1 MFISFLFSEKYVY
14 ISKTILINLFAK
26 KVLLIFLTTLNLYA
40 KIIYRTYVLYD
51 RSKILII
58 YIRRKKLL
66 SKQAISLSYLYGGKW
81 IGFSD
86 QTKSTMDC
94 LKIKTSSNE
103 SFYLQYRTWNK
114 GMNGYYPYV
123 KSTENDYAGS
133 SGKPIQQ
140 LQIQAYRNDG
150 TKLVSGVVVMYRAF
164 VENKWLPWVSN
175 ADPEWMDSVRSKYNL
190 GGTLDTSSSYA
201 GISGKNISGMEI
213 RVYKESSLGNYSG
226 GESNPSL
233 SYMVGNESN
242 WKSFSK
248 STLSSKIDGIKI
260 QTGSNKDYYLTY
272 RTWNEGQSSYYPA
285 VNSTEN
291 DYAGSPGKAIQRL
304 SINVYRNNGTK
315 LTSGIIVMYRVYTDS
330 RWLPWVS
337 NADPEWMRNV
347 KTKYSLNGTLDTGSS
362 YAGIDGKNIGGV
374 EIRIFE
380 EDSLN
385 AGSGSFVGS
394 EELITTQYMA
404 NSTSNWK
411 SFNHKVMASPIDGIK
426 IQTNSNSDFYLRYK
440 TWNEGQSYY
449 YPEVTSLENDYAGY
463 PNKPIQGLSISA
475 YSKDGTKLT
484 AGVVVMYRA
493 YVDGRWLPWVS
504 NADPEWMQDV
514 QENYN
519 LGGTLDVSSSYAGII
534 GKNISGVEIYVFN
547 GKSISSSIGNLSG
560 GKVASTLSYIDE
572 DSNWHSFTSMA
583 SSVHINGIKIKTDK
597 SKPYYLLYRTW
608 NEGKSYYYPF
618 VKSNENDYAGYPGGT
633 VQLLNIQVYSK
644 EDVKLTSGVV
654 VMYRVHVEG
663 NWLPWVSNAD
673 PKWMRSV
680 QSKYNLDGTLDTG
693 SSYAGIDGKNINGVE
708 IHIYEENEIYTKPQ
722 TPIGNS
728 KIIQAPFISQLG
740 KYPTGCESVT
750 TVMALNHIGIDVS
763 VDKFIDSYLT
773 KTGVPF
779 DPSISFG
786 GNPRST
792 SGYGCYAPVIKKA
805 LDKALSG
812 KNYEAKVLNNVSLK
826 TLCSQYIDKG
836 IPVILWAT
844 MYMNTPYI
852 SSTWTYNG
860 KTINWIAPEHC
871 LLLVGYDSS
880 HYIFNDPLTSHPQ
893 TYYSKSS
900 VEAAYKGL
908 NYQAIVL
915 EKKDTSTPAP
925 TPAPVYKY
933 GAVKN
938 PENGIIYP
946 IEYLENGKQY
956 IDVPYKLEKTT
967 KLTKNSFNAAKFISG
982 LAFDDSLVDKMDKAP
997 LIGSIY
1003 GIVVGGITSFAESWE
1018 SLYIDVEYWQDKSSG
1033 KRRAFVKCGESNY
1046 CNFFNNLISLKN
1058 LSMKDI
1064 HGYWSGANIYSAVVW
1079 ETTVNDFAKGEY
1091 GKYKG
1096 IVPNDSYNYDIVF
1109 TFDERRRSDKHVSW
1123 IFCGENGKMY
1133 EYATIYDSEKIEIVV
1148 KNFWGTEVDRIN
1160 IMPQINPVS
1169 ELPQDKAALF
1179 EFVKA

>member
-1 MFISFLFSEKYVY
+1 
-14 ISKTILINLFAK
+14 
-26 KVLLIFLTTLNLYA
+26 
-40 KIIYRTYVLYD
+40 
-51 RSKILII
+51 
-58 YIRRKKLL
+58 
-66 SKQAISLSYLYGGKW
+66 
-81 IGFSD
+81 
-86 QTKSTMDC
+86 
-94 LKIKTSSNE
+94 
-103 SFYLQYRTWNK
+103 
-114 GMNGYYPYV
+114 
-123 KSTENDYAGS
+123 
-133 SGKPIQQ
+133 
-140 LQIQAYRNDG
+140 
-150 TKLVSGVVVMYRAF
+150 
-164 VENKWLPWVSN
+164 
-175 ADPEWMDSVRSKYNL
+175 MDSVQSKYNL

-201 GISGKNISGMEI
+201 GISGKNISGIEI

-248 STLSSKIDGIKI
+248 STLSSRIDGIKI

-572 DSNWHSFTSMA
+572 DSNWHSFTSTA

-597 SKPYYLLYRTW
+597 DKPYYLLYRTW

-618 VKSNENDYAGYPGGT
+618 VKSTENDYAGYPGGI

-644 EDVKLTSGVV
+644 DDVKLTSGVV
-654 VMYRVHVEG
+654 VMYRVHVG
-663 NWLPWVSNAD
+663 GSWLPWVSNAD

-680 QSKYNLDGTLDTG
+680 QTKYNLGGTLDTG
-693 SSYAGIDGKNINGVE
+693 ASYAGIDGQNINGVE
-708 IHIYEENEIYTKPQ
+708 IYIYEENEIYTKPQ

-750 TVMALNHIGIDVS
+750 TVMALNHIGIDIS

-779 DPSISFG
+779 DPNISFG
-786 GNPRST
+786 GNPRYT

-812 KNYEAKVLNNVSLK
+812 QKYTAKQLYGVSLK
-826 TLCSQYIDKG
+826 NLCSNYIDKG

-844 MYMNTPYI
+844 MYMNIPYI

-880 HYIFNDPLTSHPQ
+880 HYIFNDPLTYQPQ

-900 VEAAYKGL
+900 VEVAYKGL

-938 PENGIIYP
+938 PINGKIYP
-946 IEYLENGKQY
+946 IEYYENGKSY
-956 IDVPYKLEKTT
+956 YKEEHINEEKTT
-967 KLTKNSFNAAKFISG
+967 RLVKNSFDVAKFISG

-1003 GIVVGGITSFAESWE
+1003 GIVIGGITSFSESWE
-1018 SLYIDVEYWQDKSSG
+1018 SLYIDVKYYKAKSSG
-1033 KRRAFVKCGESNY
+1033 RRWANIECGESKY
-1046 CNFFNNLISLKN
+1046 CNFFNNLLSLKN
-1058 LSMKDI
+1058 QSMRALY
-1064 HGYWSGANIYSAVVW
+1064 GRWSGANMYSAQVW
-1079 ETTVNDFAKGEY
+1079 ESTVNDFAKGQY
-1091 GKYKG
+1091 AKFKG
-1096 IVPNDSYNYDIVF
+1096 IIPNNSYNYDIIF
-1109 TFDERRRSDKHVSW
+1109 TFDERRKEDKYVSQ
-1123 IFCGENGKMY
+1123 IFCGKDGKMY
-1133 EYATIYDSEKIEIVV
+1133 EYAHIYNSEKIEIVV
-1148 KNFWGTEVDRIN
+1148 KDFLGTEIDRIN
-1160 IMPQINPVS
+1160 ILPQMNPLS

-1179 EFVKA
+1179 EFMKA

>member
-1 MFISFLFSEKYVY
+1 
-14 ISKTILINLFAK
+14 
-26 KVLLIFLTTLNLYA
+26 
-40 KIIYRTYVLYD
+40 
-51 RSKILII
+51 
-58 YIRRKKLL
+58 
-66 SKQAISLSYLYGGKW
+66 
-81 IGFSD
+81 
-86 QTKSTMDC
+86 
-94 LKIKTSSNE
+94 
-103 SFYLQYRTWNK
+103 
-114 GMNGYYPYV
+114 
-123 KSTENDYAGS
+123 
-133 SGKPIQQ
+133 
-140 LQIQAYRNDG
+140 
-150 TKLVSGVVVMYRAF
+150 MYRAF

-175 ADPEWMDSVRSKYNL
+175 ADPEWMDSVQSKYNL

-201 GISGKNISGMEI
+201 GISGKNISGIEI

-248 STLSSKIDGIKI
+248 STLSSRIDGIKI

-708 IHIYEENEIYTKPQ
+708 INIYEENEIYTKPQ

-786 GNPRST
+786 GNLRST

-812 KNYEAKVLNNVSLK
+812 QKYTAKQLYGVSLK
-826 TLCSQYIDKG
+826 NLCSNYIDKG

-938 PENGIIYP
+938 PINGKIYP

-1033 KRRAFVKCGESNY
+1033 KRRAFVKCGESKY
-1046 CNFFNNLISLKN
+1046 CNFFNNLLSLKN
-1058 LSMKDI
+1058 QSMRALY
-1064 HGYWSGANIYSAVVW
+1064 GRWSGANIYSAVVW

-1148 KNFWGTEVDRIN
+1148 KNFLGTEIDRIN

>member
-1 MFISFLFSEKYVY
+1 
-14 ISKTILINLFAK
+14 
-26 KVLLIFLTTLNLYA
+26 
-40 KIIYRTYVLYD
+40 
-51 RSKILII
+51 
-58 YIRRKKLL
+58 
-66 SKQAISLSYLYGGKW
+66 
-81 IGFSD
+81 
-86 QTKSTMDC
+86 
-94 LKIKTSSNE
+94 
-103 SFYLQYRTWNK
+103 
-114 GMNGYYPYV
+114 
-123 KSTENDYAGS
+123 
-133 SGKPIQQ
+133 
-140 LQIQAYRNDG
+140 
-150 TKLVSGVVVMYRAF
+150 
-164 VENKWLPWVSN
+164 
-175 ADPEWMDSVRSKYNL
+175 
-190 GGTLDTSSSYA
+190 
-201 GISGKNISGMEI
+201 
-213 RVYKESSLGNYSG
+213 
-226 GESNPSL
+226 
-233 SYMVGNESN
+233 
-242 WKSFSK
+242 
-248 STLSSKIDGIKI
+248 
-260 QTGSNKDYYLTY
+260 
-272 RTWNEGQSSYYPA
+272 
-285 VNSTEN
+285 
-291 DYAGSPGKAIQRL
+291 
-304 SINVYRNNGTK
+304 
-315 LTSGIIVMYRVYTDS
+315 
-330 RWLPWVS
+330 
-337 NADPEWMRNV
+337 
-347 KTKYSLNGTLDTGSS
+347 
-362 YAGIDGKNIGGV
+362 
-374 EIRIFE
+374 
-380 EDSLN
+380 
-385 AGSGSFVGS
+385 
-394 EELITTQYMA
+394 
-404 NSTSNWK
+404 
-411 SFNHKVMASPIDGIK
+411 MASPIDGIK

-572 DSNWHSFTSMA
+572 DSNWHSFTSTA

-597 SKPYYLLYRTW
+597 DKPYYLLYRTW

-618 VKSNENDYAGYPGGT
+618 VKSTENDYAGYPGGI

-644 EDVKLTSGVV
+644 DDVKLTSGVV
-654 VMYRVHVEG
+654 VMYRVHVG
-663 NWLPWVSNAD
+663 GSWLPWVSNAD

-680 QSKYNLDGTLDTG
+680 QTKYNLGGTLDTG
-693 SSYAGIDGKNINGVE
+693 ASYAGIDGQNINGVE
-708 IHIYEENEIYTKPQ
+708 IYIYEENEIYTKPQ

-750 TVMALNHIGIDVS
+750 TVMALNHIGIDIS

-779 DPSISFG
+779 DPNISFG
-786 GNPRST
+786 GNPRYT

-938 PENGIIYP
+938 PINGKIYP
-946 IEYLENGKQY
+946 IEYYENGKSY
-956 IDVPYKLEKTT
+956 YKEEHINEEKTT
-967 KLTKNSFNAAKFISG
+967 RLVKNSFDVAKFISG

-1003 GIVVGGITSFAESWE
+1003 GIVIGGITSFSESWE
-1018 SLYIDVEYWQDKSSG
+1018 SLYIDVKYYKAKSSG
-1033 KRRAFVKCGESNY
+1033 RRWANIECGESKY
-1046 CNFFNNLISLKN
+1046 CNFFNNLLSLKN
-1058 LSMKDI
+1058 QSMRALY
-1064 HGYWSGANIYSAVVW
+1064 GRWSGANMYSAQVW
-1079 ETTVNDFAKGEY
+1079 ESTVNDFAKGQY
-1091 GKYKG
+1091 AKFKG
-1096 IVPNDSYNYDIVF
+1096 IIPNNSYNYDIIF
-1109 TFDERRRSDKHVSW
+1109 TFDERRKEDKYVSQ
-1123 IFCGENGKMY
+1123 IFCGKDGKMY
-1133 EYATIYDSEKIEIVV
+1133 EYAHIYNSEKIEIVV
-1148 KNFWGTEVDRIN
+1148 KDFLGTEIDRIN
-1160 IMPQINPVS
+1160 ILPQMNPLS

-1179 EFVKA
+1179 EFMKA

>member
-1 MFISFLFSEKYVY
+1 
-14 ISKTILINLFAK
+14 
-26 KVLLIFLTTLNLYA
+26 
-40 KIIYRTYVLYD
+40 
-51 RSKILII
+51 
-58 YIRRKKLL
+58 
-66 SKQAISLSYLYGGKW
+66 
-81 IGFSD
+81 
-86 QTKSTMDC
+86 
-94 LKIKTSSNE
+94 
-103 SFYLQYRTWNK
+103 
-114 GMNGYYPYV
+114 
-123 KSTENDYAGS
+123 
-133 SGKPIQQ
+133 
-140 LQIQAYRNDG
+140 
-150 TKLVSGVVVMYRAF
+150 MYRAF

-572 DSNWHSFTSMA
+572 DSNWHSFTSTA

-597 SKPYYLLYRTW
+597 DKPYYLLYRTW

-618 VKSNENDYAGYPGGT
+618 VKSTENDYAGYPGGI

-644 EDVKLTSGVV
+644 DDVKLTSGVV
-654 VMYRVHVEG
+654 VMYRVHVG
-663 NWLPWVSNAD
+663 GSWLPWVSNAD

-680 QSKYNLDGTLDTG
+680 QTKYNLGGTLDTG
-693 SSYAGIDGKNINGVE
+693 ASYAGIDGQNINGVE
-708 IHIYEENEIYTKPQ
+708 IYIYEENEIYTKPQ

-750 TVMALNHIGIDVS
+750 TVMALNHIGIDIS

-779 DPSISFG
+779 DPNISFG
-786 GNPRST
+786 GNPRYT

-812 KNYEAKVLNNVSLK
+812 QKYTAKQLYGVSLK
-826 TLCSQYIDKG
+826 NLCSNYIDKG

-880 HYIFNDPLTSHPQ
+880 HYIFNDPLTYQPQ

-900 VEAAYKGL
+900 VEVAYKGL

-938 PENGIIYP
+938 PINGKIYP
-946 IEYLENGKQY
+946 IEYYENGKSY
-956 IDVPYKLEKTT
+956 YKEEHINEEKTT
-967 KLTKNSFNAAKFISG
+967 RLVKNSFDVAKFISG

-1003 GIVVGGITSFAESWE
+1003 GIVIGGITSFSESWE
-1018 SLYIDVEYWQDKSSG
+1018 SLYIDVKYYKAKSSG
-1033 KRRAFVKCGESNY
+1033 RRWANIECGESKY
-1046 CNFFNNLISLKN
+1046 CNFFNNLLSLKN
-1058 LSMKDI
+1058 QSMRALY
-1064 HGYWSGANIYSAVVW
+1064 GRWSGANMYSAQVW
-1079 ETTVNDFAKGEY
+1079 ESTVNDFAKGQY
-1091 GKYKG
+1091 AKFKG
-1096 IVPNDSYNYDIVF
+1096 IIPNNSYNYDIIF
-1109 TFDERRRSDKHVSW
+1109 TFDERRKEDKYVSQ
-1123 IFCGENGKMY
+1123 IFCGKDGKMY
-1133 EYATIYDSEKIEIVV
+1133 EYAHIYNSEKIEIVV
-1148 KNFWGTEVDRIN
+1148 KDFLGTEIDRIN
-1160 IMPQINPVS
+1160 ILPQINPVS

>member
-1 MFISFLFSEKYVY
+1 M
-14 ISKTILINLFAK
+14 N
-26 KVLLIFLTTLNLYA
+26 N
-40 KIIYRTYVLYD
+40 
-51 RSKILII
+51 
-58 YIRRKKLL
+58 
-66 SKQAISLSYLYGGKW
+66 
-81 IGFSD
+81 
-86 QTKSTMDC
+86 TM
-94 LKIKTSSNE
+94 I
-103 SFYLQYRTWNK
+103 
-114 GMNGYYPYV
+114 M
-123 KSTENDYAGS
+123 
-133 SGKPIQQ
+133 
-140 LQIQAYRNDG
+140 
-150 TKLVSGVVVMYRAF
+150 
-164 VENKWLPWVSN
+164 
-175 ADPEWMDSVRSKYNL
+175 
-190 GGTLDTSSSYA
+190 
-201 GISGKNISGMEI
+201 
-213 RVYKESSLGNYSG
+213 
-226 GESNPSL
+226 
-233 SYMVGNESN
+233 
-242 WKSFSK
+242 
-248 STLSSKIDGIKI
+248 
-260 QTGSNKDYYLTY
+260 
-272 RTWNEGQSSYYPA
+272 
-285 VNSTEN
+285 
-291 DYAGSPGKAIQRL
+291 
-304 SINVYRNNGTK
+304 
-315 LTSGIIVMYRVYTDS
+315 
-330 RWLPWVS
+330 
-337 NADPEWMRNV
+337 
-347 KTKYSLNGTLDTGSS
+347 
-362 YAGIDGKNIGGV
+362 
-374 EIRIFE
+374 
-380 EDSLN
+380 
-385 AGSGSFVGS
+385 
-394 EELITTQYMA
+394 
-404 NSTSNWK
+404 
-411 SFNHKVMASPIDGIK
+411 
-426 IQTNSNSDFYLRYK
+426 RYK

-572 DSNWHSFTSMA
+572 DSNWHSFTSTA

-597 SKPYYLLYRTW
+597 DKPYYLLYRTW

-618 VKSNENDYAGYPGGT
+618 VKSTENDYAGYPGGI

-644 EDVKLTSGVV
+644 DDVKLTSGVV
-654 VMYRVHVEG
+654 VMYRVHVG
-663 NWLPWVSNAD
+663 GSWLPWVSNAD

-680 QSKYNLDGTLDTG
+680 QTKYNLGGTLDTG
-693 SSYAGIDGKNINGVE
+693 ASYAGIDGQNINGVE
-708 IHIYEENEIYTKPQ
+708 IYIYEENEIYTKPQ

-750 TVMALNHIGIDVS
+750 TVMALNHIGIDIS

-779 DPSISFG
+779 DPNISFG
-786 GNPRST
+786 GNPRYT

-812 KNYEAKVLNNVSLK
+812 QKYTAKQLYGVSLK
-826 TLCSQYIDKG
+826 NLCSNYIDKG

-880 HYIFNDPLTSHPQ
+880 HYIFNDPLTYQPQ

-900 VEAAYKGL
+900 VEVAYKGL

-938 PENGIIYP
+938 PINGKIYP
-946 IEYLENGKQY
+946 IEYYENGKSY
-956 IDVPYKLEKTT
+956 YKEEHINEEKTT
-967 KLTKNSFNAAKFISG
+967 RLVKNSFDVAKFISG
-982 LAFDDSLVDKMDKAP
+982 LAFNDSLVDKMDKAP

-1003 GIVVGGITSFAESWE
+1003 GIVIGGITSFSESWE
-1018 SLYIDVEYWQDKSSG
+1018 SLYIDVKYYKAKSSG
-1033 KRRAFVKCGESNY
+1033 RRWANIECGESKY
-1046 CNFFNNLISLKN
+1046 CNFFNNLLSLKN
-1058 LSMKDI
+1058 QSMRALY
-1064 HGYWSGANIYSAVVW
+1064 GRWSGANMYSAQVW
-1079 ETTVNDFAKGEY
+1079 ESTVNDFAKGQY
-1091 GKYKG
+1091 AKFKG
-1096 IVPNDSYNYDIVF
+1096 IIPNNSYNYDIIF
-1109 TFDERRRSDKHVSW
+1109 TFDERRKEDKYVSQ
-1123 IFCGENGKMY
+1123 IFCGKDGKMY
-1133 EYATIYDSEKIEIVV
+1133 EYAHIYNSEKIEIVV
-1148 KNFWGTEVDRIN
+1148 KDFLGTEIDRIN
-1160 IMPQINPVS
+1160 ILPQMNPLS

-1179 EFVKA
+1179 EFMKA

>member
-1 MFISFLFSEKYVY
+1 M
-14 ISKTILINLFAK
+14 
-26 KVLLIFLTTLNLYA
+26 
-40 KIIYRTYVLYD
+40 
-51 RSKILII
+51 
-58 YIRRKKLL
+58 
-66 SKQAISLSYLYGGKW
+66 
-81 IGFSD
+81 
-86 QTKSTMDC
+86 
-94 LKIKTSSNE
+94 
-103 SFYLQYRTWNK
+103 
-114 GMNGYYPYV
+114 
-123 KSTENDYAGS
+123 
-133 SGKPIQQ
+133 
-140 LQIQAYRNDG
+140 
-150 TKLVSGVVVMYRAF
+150 
-164 VENKWLPWVSN
+164 
-175 ADPEWMDSVRSKYNL
+175 
-190 GGTLDTSSSYA
+190 
-201 GISGKNISGMEI
+201 
-213 RVYKESSLGNYSG
+213 
-226 GESNPSL
+226 
-233 SYMVGNESN
+233 
-242 WKSFSK
+242 
-248 STLSSKIDGIKI
+248 
-260 QTGSNKDYYLTY
+260 
-272 RTWNEGQSSYYPA
+272 
-285 VNSTEN
+285 
-291 DYAGSPGKAIQRL
+291 
-304 SINVYRNNGTK
+304 
-315 LTSGIIVMYRVYTDS
+315 
-330 RWLPWVS
+330 PWVS

-572 DSNWHSFTSMA
+572 DSNWHSFTSTA

-597 SKPYYLLYRTW
+597 DKPYYLLYRTW

-618 VKSNENDYAGYPGGT
+618 VKSTENDYAGYPGGI

-644 EDVKLTSGVV
+644 DDVKLTSGVV
-654 VMYRVHVEG
+654 VMYRVHVG
-663 NWLPWVSNAD
+663 GSWLPWVSNAD

-680 QSKYNLDGTLDTG
+680 QTKYNLGGTLDTG
-693 SSYAGIDGKNINGVE
+693 ASYSGIDGKNINGVE

-880 HYIFNDPLTSHPQ
+880 HYIFNDPLTYQPQ

-900 VEAAYKGL
+900 VEVAYKGL

-938 PENGIIYP
+938 PINGKIYP
-946 IEYLENGKQY
+946 IEYYENGKSY
-956 IDVPYKLEKTT
+956 YKEEHINEEKTT
-967 KLTKNSFNAAKFISG
+967 RLVKNSFDVAKFISG

-1003 GIVVGGITSFAESWE
+1003 GIVIGGITSFSESWE
-1018 SLYIDVEYWQDKSSG
+1018 SLYIDVKYYKAKSSG
-1033 KRRAFVKCGESNY
+1033 RRWANIECGESKY
-1046 CNFFNNLISLKN
+1046 CNFFNNLLSLKN
-1058 LSMKDI
+1058 QSMRALY
-1064 HGYWSGANIYSAVVW
+1064 GRWSGANMYSAQVW
-1079 ETTVNDFAKGEY
+1079 ESTVNDFAKGQY
-1091 GKYKG
+1091 AKFKG
-1096 IVPNDSYNYDIVF
+1096 IIPNNSYNYDIIF
-1109 TFDERRRSDKHVSW
+1109 TFDERRKEDKYVSQ
-1123 IFCGENGKMY
+1123 IFCGKDGKMY
-1133 EYATIYDSEKIEIVV
+1133 EYAHIYNSEKIEIVV
-1148 KNFWGTEVDRIN
+1148 KDFLGTEIDRIN
-1160 IMPQINPVS
+1160 ILPQMNPLS

-1179 EFVKA
+1179 EFMKA

>member
-1 MFISFLFSEKYVY
+1 
-14 ISKTILINLFAK
+14 
-26 KVLLIFLTTLNLYA
+26 
-40 KIIYRTYVLYD
+40 
-51 RSKILII
+51 
-58 YIRRKKLL
+58 
-66 SKQAISLSYLYGGKW
+66 
-81 IGFSD
+81 
-86 QTKSTMDC
+86 
-94 LKIKTSSNE
+94 
-103 SFYLQYRTWNK
+103 
-114 GMNGYYPYV
+114 
-123 KSTENDYAGS
+123 
-133 SGKPIQQ
+133 
-140 LQIQAYRNDG
+140 
-150 TKLVSGVVVMYRAF
+150 MYRAF

-175 ADPEWMDSVRSKYNL
+175 ADPEWMDSVQSKYNL

-201 GISGKNISGMEI
+201 GISGKNISGIEI

-233 SYMVGNESN
+233 SYMVGNGSN
-242 WKSFSK
+242 SKSFSK
-248 STLSSKIDGIKI
+248 STLSSRIDGIKI

-362 YAGIDGKNIGGV
+362 YAVIDGKNIGGV

-572 DSNWHSFTSMA
+572 DSNWHSFTSTA

-597 SKPYYLLYRTW
+597 DKPYYLLYRTW

-618 VKSNENDYAGYPGGT
+618 VKSTENDYAGYPGGI

-644 EDVKLTSGVV
+644 DDVKLTSGVV
-654 VMYRVHVEG
+654 VMYRVHVG
-663 NWLPWVSNAD
+663 GSWLPWVSNAD

-680 QSKYNLDGTLDTG
+680 QTKYNLGGTLDTG
-693 SSYAGIDGKNINGVE
+693 ASYAGIDGQNINGVE
-708 IHIYEENEIYTKPQ
+708 IYIYEENEIYTKPQ

-750 TVMALNHIGIDVS
+750 TVMALNHIGIDIS

-779 DPSISFG
+779 DPNISFG
-786 GNPRST
+786 GNPRYT

-812 KNYEAKVLNNVSLK
+812 QKYTAKQLYGVSLK
-826 TLCSQYIDKG
+826 NLCSNYIDKG

-880 HYIFNDPLTSHPQ
+880 HYIFNDPLTYQPQ

-900 VEAAYKGL
+900 VEVAYKGL

-938 PENGIIYP
+938 PINGKIYP
-946 IEYLENGKQY
+946 IEYYENGKSY
-956 IDVPYKLEKTT
+956 YKEEHINEEKTT
-967 KLTKNSFNAAKFISG
+967 RLVKNSFDVAKFISG

-1003 GIVVGGITSFAESWE
+1003 GIVIGGITSFSESWE
-1018 SLYIDVEYWQDKSSG
+1018 SLYIDVKYYKAKSSG
-1033 KRRAFVKCGESNY
+1033 RRWANIECGESKY
-1046 CNFFNNLISLKN
+1046 CNFFNNLLSLKN
-1058 LSMKDI
+1058 QSMRALY
-1064 HGYWSGANIYSAVVW
+1064 GRWSGANMYSAQVW
-1079 ETTVNDFAKGEY
+1079 ESTVNDFAKGQY
-1091 GKYKG
+1091 AKFKG
-1096 IVPNDSYNYDIVF
+1096 IIPNNSYNYDIIF
-1109 TFDERRRSDKHVSW
+1109 TFDERRKEDKYVSQ
-1123 IFCGENGKMY
+1123 IFCGKDGKMY
-1133 EYATIYDSEKIEIVV
+1133 EYAHIYNSEKIEIVV
-1148 KNFWGTEVDRIN
+1148 KDFLGTEIDRIN
-1160 IMPQINPVS
+1160 ILPQMNPLS

-1179 EFVKA
+1179 EFMKA

>member
-1 MFISFLFSEKYVY
+1 
-14 ISKTILINLFAK
+14 
-26 KVLLIFLTTLNLYA
+26 
-40 KIIYRTYVLYD
+40 
-51 RSKILII
+51 
-58 YIRRKKLL
+58 
-66 SKQAISLSYLYGGKW
+66 
-81 IGFSD
+81 
-86 QTKSTMDC
+86 
-94 LKIKTSSNE
+94 
-103 SFYLQYRTWNK
+103 
-114 GMNGYYPYV
+114 MNGYYPYV

-150 TKLVSGVVVMYRAF
+150 TKLVSGIVVMYRAF

-175 ADPEWMDSVRSKYNL
+175 ADPEWMDSVQSKYNL

-201 GISGKNISGMEI
+201 GISGKNISGIEI

-248 STLSSKIDGIKI
+248 STLSSRIDGIKI

-272 RTWNEGQSSYYPA
+272 RTWNEGQSSDYPA

-362 YAGIDGKNIGGV
+362 YASIDGKNIGGV

-572 DSNWHSFTSMA
+572 DSNWHSFTSTA

-597 SKPYYLLYRTW
+597 DKPYYLLYRTW

-618 VKSNENDYAGYPGGT
+618 VKSTENDYAGYPGGI

-644 EDVKLTSGVV
+644 DDVKLTSGVV
-654 VMYRVHVEG
+654 VMYRVHVG
-663 NWLPWVSNAD
+663 GSWLPWVSNTD

-680 QSKYNLDGTLDTG
+680 QTKYNLGGTLDTG
-693 SSYAGIDGKNINGVE
+693 ASYAGIDGQNINGVE
-708 IHIYEENEIYTKPQ
+708 IYIYEENEIYTKPQ

-750 TVMALNHIGIDVS
+750 TVMALNHIGIDIS

-779 DPSISFG
+779 DPNISFG
-786 GNPRST
+786 GNPRYT

-812 KNYEAKVLNNVSLK
+812 QKYTAKQLYGVSLK
-826 TLCSQYIDKG
+826 NLCSNYIDKG

-880 HYIFNDPLTSHPQ
+880 HYIFNDPLTYQPQ

-900 VEAAYKGL
+900 VEVAYKGL

-938 PENGIIYP
+938 PINGKIYP
-946 IEYLENGKQY
+946 IEYYENGKSY
-956 IDVPYKLEKTT
+956 YKEEHINEEKTT
-967 KLTKNSFNAAKFISG
+967 RLVKNSFDVAKFISG

-1003 GIVVGGITSFAESWE
+1003 GIVIGGITSFSESWE
-1018 SLYIDVEYWQDKSSG
+1018 SLYIDVKYYKAKSSG
-1033 KRRAFVKCGESNY
+1033 RRWANIECGESKY
-1046 CNFFNNLISLKN
+1046 CNFFNNLLSLKN
-1058 LSMKDI
+1058 QSMRALY
-1064 HGYWSGANIYSAVVW
+1064 GRWSGANMYSAQVW
-1079 ETTVNDFAKGEY
+1079 ESTVNDFAKGQY
-1091 GKYKG
+1091 AKFKG
-1096 IVPNDSYNYDIVF
+1096 IIPNNSYNYDIIF
-1109 TFDERRRSDKHVSW
+1109 TFDERRKEDKYVSQ
-1123 IFCGENGKMY
+1123 IFCGKDGKMY
-1133 EYATIYDSEKIEIVV
+1133 EYAHIYNSEKIEIVV
-1148 KNFWGTEVDRIN
+1148 KDFLGTEIDRIN
-1160 IMPQINPVS
+1160 ILPQMNPLS

-1179 EFVKA
+1179 EFMKA

>member
-1 MFISFLFSEKYVY
+1 MI
-14 ISKTILINLFAK
+14 
-26 KVLLIFLTTLNLYA
+26 
-40 KIIYRTYVLYD
+40 
-51 RSKILII
+51 
-58 YIRRKKLL
+58 
-66 SKQAISLSYLYGGKW
+66 
-81 IGFSD
+81 
-86 QTKSTMDC
+86 M
-94 LKIKTSSNE
+94 
-103 SFYLQYRTWNK
+103 
-114 GMNGYYPYV
+114 
-123 KSTENDYAGS
+123 
-133 SGKPIQQ
+133 
-140 LQIQAYRNDG
+140 
-150 TKLVSGVVVMYRAF
+150 
-164 VENKWLPWVSN
+164 
-175 ADPEWMDSVRSKYNL
+175 
-190 GGTLDTSSSYA
+190 
-201 GISGKNISGMEI
+201 
-213 RVYKESSLGNYSG
+213 
-226 GESNPSL
+226 
-233 SYMVGNESN
+233 
-242 WKSFSK
+242 
-248 STLSSKIDGIKI
+248 
-260 QTGSNKDYYLTY
+260 
-272 RTWNEGQSSYYPA
+272 
-285 VNSTEN
+285 
-291 DYAGSPGKAIQRL
+291 
-304 SINVYRNNGTK
+304 
-315 LTSGIIVMYRVYTDS
+315 
-330 RWLPWVS
+330 
-337 NADPEWMRNV
+337 
-347 KTKYSLNGTLDTGSS
+347 
-362 YAGIDGKNIGGV
+362 
-374 EIRIFE
+374 
-380 EDSLN
+380 
-385 AGSGSFVGS
+385 
-394 EELITTQYMA
+394 
-404 NSTSNWK
+404 
-411 SFNHKVMASPIDGIK
+411 
-426 IQTNSNSDFYLRYK
+426 RYK

-572 DSNWHSFTSMA
+572 DSNWHSFTSTA

-597 SKPYYLLYRTW
+597 DKPYYLLYRTW

-618 VKSNENDYAGYPGGT
+618 VKSTENDYAGYPGGI

-644 EDVKLTSGVV
+644 DDVKLTSGVV
-654 VMYRVHVEG
+654 VMYRVHVG
-663 NWLPWVSNAD
+663 GSWLPWVSNAD

-680 QSKYNLDGTLDTG
+680 QTKYNLGGTLDTG
-693 SSYAGIDGKNINGVE
+693 ASYAGIDGQNINGVE
-708 IHIYEENEIYTKPQ
+708 IYIYEENEIYTKPQ

-750 TVMALNHIGIDVS
+750 TVMALNHIGIDIS

-779 DPSISFG
+779 DPNISFG
-786 GNPRST
+786 GNPRYT

-812 KNYEAKVLNNVSLK
+812 QKYTAKQLYGVSLK
-826 TLCSQYIDKG
+826 NLCSNYIDKG

-880 HYIFNDPLTSHPQ
+880 HYIFNDPLTYQPQ

-900 VEAAYKGL
+900 VEVAYKGL

-938 PENGIIYP
+938 PINGKIYP
-946 IEYLENGKQY
+946 IEYYENGKSY
-956 IDVPYKLEKTT
+956 YKEEHINEEKTT
-967 KLTKNSFNAAKFISG
+967 RLVKNSFDVAKFISG

-1003 GIVVGGITSFAESWE
+1003 GIVIGGITSFSESWE
-1018 SLYIDVEYWQDKSSG
+1018 SLYIDVKYYKAKSSG
-1033 KRRAFVKCGESNY
+1033 RRWANIECGESKY
-1046 CNFFNNLISLKN
+1046 CNFFNNLLSLKN
-1058 LSMKDI
+1058 QSMRALY
-1064 HGYWSGANIYSAVVW
+1064 GRWSGANMYSAQVW
-1079 ETTVNDFAKGEY
+1079 ESTVNDFAKGQY
-1091 GKYKG
+1091 AKFKG
-1096 IVPNDSYNYDIVF
+1096 IIPNNSYNYDIIF
-1109 TFDERRRSDKHVSW
+1109 TFDERRKEDKYVSQ
-1123 IFCGENGKMY
+1123 IFCGKDGKMY
-1133 EYATIYDSEKIEIVV
+1133 EYAHIYNSEKIEIVV
-1148 KNFWGTEVDRIN
+1148 KDFLGTEIDRIN
-1160 IMPQINPVS
+1160 ILPQMNPLS

-1179 EFVKA
+1179 EFMKA

>member
-1 MFISFLFSEKYVY
+1 
-14 ISKTILINLFAK
+14 
-26 KVLLIFLTTLNLYA
+26 
-40 KIIYRTYVLYD
+40 
-51 RSKILII
+51 
-58 YIRRKKLL
+58 
-66 SKQAISLSYLYGGKW
+66 
-81 IGFSD
+81 
-86 QTKSTMDC
+86 
-94 LKIKTSSNE
+94 
-103 SFYLQYRTWNK
+103 
-114 GMNGYYPYV
+114 
-123 KSTENDYAGS
+123 
-133 SGKPIQQ
+133 
-140 LQIQAYRNDG
+140 
-150 TKLVSGVVVMYRAF
+150 MYRAF
-164 VENKWLPWVSN
+164 IENKWLPWVSN
-175 ADPEWMDSVRSKYNL
+175 ADPEWMDSVQSKYNL

-201 GISGKNISGMEI
+201 GISGKNISGIEI

-248 STLSSKIDGIKI
+248 STLSSRIDGIKI

-291 DYAGSPGKAIQRL
+291 DYAGSPGKDIQRL

-1133 EYATIYDSEKIEIVV
+1133 EYAHIYNSEKIEIVV
-1148 KNFWGTEVDRIN
+1148 KDFLGTEIDRIN
-1160 IMPQINPVS
+1160 ILPQMNPLS

-1179 EFVKA
+1179 EFMKA

>member
-1 MFISFLFSEKYVY
+1 
-14 ISKTILINLFAK
+14 
-26 KVLLIFLTTLNLYA
+26 
-40 KIIYRTYVLYD
+40 
-51 RSKILII
+51 
-58 YIRRKKLL
+58 
-66 SKQAISLSYLYGGKW
+66 
-81 IGFSD
+81 
-86 QTKSTMDC
+86 
-94 LKIKTSSNE
+94 
-103 SFYLQYRTWNK
+103 
-114 GMNGYYPYV
+114 
-123 KSTENDYAGS
+123 
-133 SGKPIQQ
+133 
-140 LQIQAYRNDG
+140 
-150 TKLVSGVVVMYRAF
+150 
-164 VENKWLPWVSN
+164 
-175 ADPEWMDSVRSKYNL
+175 
-190 GGTLDTSSSYA
+190 
-201 GISGKNISGMEI
+201 
-213 RVYKESSLGNYSG
+213 
-226 GESNPSL
+226 
-233 SYMVGNESN
+233 MVGNESN

-248 STLSSKIDGIKI
+248 STLSSRIDGIKI

-572 DSNWHSFTSMA
+572 DSNWHSFTSTA

-597 SKPYYLLYRTW
+597 DKPYYLLYRTW

-618 VKSNENDYAGYPGGT
+618 VKSTENDYAGYPGGI

-644 EDVKLTSGVV
+644 DDVKLTSGVV
-654 VMYRVHVEG
+654 VMYRVHVG
-663 NWLPWVSNAD
+663 GSWLPWVSNAD

-680 QSKYNLDGTLDTG
+680 QTKYNLGGTLDTG
-693 SSYAGIDGKNINGVE
+693 ASYAGIDGQNINGVE
-708 IHIYEENEIYTKPQ
+708 IYIYEENEIYTKPQ

-750 TVMALNHIGIDVS
+750 TVMALNHIGIDIS

-779 DPSISFG
+779 DPNISFG
-786 GNPRST
+786 GNPRYT

-812 KNYEAKVLNNVSLK
+812 QKYTAKQLYGVSLK
-826 TLCSQYIDKG
+826 NLCSNYIDKG

-880 HYIFNDPLTSHPQ
+880 HYIFNDPLTYQPQ

-900 VEAAYKGL
+900 VEVAYKGL

-938 PENGIIYP
+938 PINGKIYP
-946 IEYLENGKQY
+946 IEYYENGKSY
-956 IDVPYKLEKTT
+956 YKEEHINEEKTT
-967 KLTKNSFNAAKFISG
+967 RLVKNSFDVAKFISG
-982 LAFDDSLVDKMDKAP
+982 LAFDDSLVDEMDKAP

-1003 GIVVGGITSFAESWE
+1003 GIVIGGITSFSESWE
-1018 SLYIDVEYWQDKSSG
+1018 SLYIDVKYYKAKSSG
-1033 KRRAFVKCGESNY
+1033 RRWANIECGESKY
-1046 CNFFNNLISLKN
+1046 CNFFNNLLSLKN
-1058 LSMKDI
+1058 QSMRALY
-1064 HGYWSGANIYSAVVW
+1064 GRWSGANMYSAQVW
-1079 ETTVNDFAKGEY
+1079 ESTVNDFAKGQY
-1091 GKYKG
+1091 AKFKG
-1096 IVPNDSYNYDIVF
+1096 IIPNDSYKYDIEF
-1109 TFDERRRSDKHVSW
+1109 TFNERRKEDKYVSQ
-1123 IFCGENGKMY
+1123 IFCGKDGKMY

-1148 KNFWGTEVDRIN
+1148 KDFWGTEIDRIN
-1160 IMPQINPVS
+1160 ILPQINPVS
-1169 ELPQDKAALF
+1169 ELPQDKAAFF

>member
-1 MFISFLFSEKYVY
+1 
-14 ISKTILINLFAK
+14 
-26 KVLLIFLTTLNLYA
+26 
-40 KIIYRTYVLYD
+40 
-51 RSKILII
+51 
-58 YIRRKKLL
+58 
-66 SKQAISLSYLYGGKW
+66 
-81 IGFSD
+81 
-86 QTKSTMDC
+86 
-94 LKIKTSSNE
+94 
-103 SFYLQYRTWNK
+103 
-114 GMNGYYPYV
+114 
-123 KSTENDYAGS
+123 
-133 SGKPIQQ
+133 
-140 LQIQAYRNDG
+140 
-150 TKLVSGVVVMYRAF
+150 MYRAF

-175 ADPEWMDSVRSKYNL
+175 ADPEWMDSVQSKYNL

-201 GISGKNISGMEI
+201 GISGKNISGIEI

-248 STLSSKIDGIKI
+248 STLSSRIDGIKI

-519 LGGTLDVSSSYAGII
+519 LGGPLDVSSSYAGII

-938 PENGIIYP
+938 PINGKIYL
-946 IEYLENGKQY
+946 IEYYENGKSY
-956 IDVPYKLEKTT
+956 YKEEHINEEKTT
-967 KLTKNSFNAAKFISG
+967 RLVKNSFDVAKFISG

-1003 GIVVGGITSFAESWE
+1003 GIVIGGITSFSESWE
-1018 SLYIDVEYWQDKSSG
+1018 SLYIDVKYYKAKSSG
-1033 KRRAFVKCGESNY
+1033 RRWANIECGESKY
-1046 CNFFNNLISLKN
+1046 CNFFNNLLSLKN
-1058 LSMKDI
+1058 QSMRALY
-1064 HGYWSGANIYSAVVW
+1064 GRWSGANMYSAQVW
-1079 ETTVNDFAKGEY
+1079 ESTVNDFAKGQY
-1091 GKYKG
+1091 AKFKG
-1096 IVPNDSYNYDIVF
+1096 IIPNNSYNYDIIF
-1109 TFDERRRSDKHVSW
+1109 TFDERRKEDKYVSQ
-1123 IFCGENGKMY
+1123 IFCGKDGKMY
-1133 EYATIYDSEKIEIVV
+1133 EYAHIYNSEKIEIVV
-1148 KNFWGTEVDRIN
+1148 KDFLGTEIDRIN
-1160 IMPQINPVS
+1160 ILPQMNPLS

-1179 EFVKA
+1179 EFMKA

>member
-1 MFISFLFSEKYVY
+1 
-14 ISKTILINLFAK
+14 
-26 KVLLIFLTTLNLYA
+26 
-40 KIIYRTYVLYD
+40 
-51 RSKILII
+51 
-58 YIRRKKLL
+58 
-66 SKQAISLSYLYGGKW
+66 
-81 IGFSD
+81 
-86 QTKSTMDC
+86 
-94 LKIKTSSNE
+94 
-103 SFYLQYRTWNK
+103 
-114 GMNGYYPYV
+114 
-123 KSTENDYAGS
+123 
-133 SGKPIQQ
+133 
-140 LQIQAYRNDG
+140 
-150 TKLVSGVVVMYRAF
+150 
-164 VENKWLPWVSN
+164 
-175 ADPEWMDSVRSKYNL
+175 
-190 GGTLDTSSSYA
+190 
-201 GISGKNISGMEI
+201 
-213 RVYKESSLGNYSG
+213 
-226 GESNPSL
+226 
-233 SYMVGNESN
+233 
-242 WKSFSK
+242 
-248 STLSSKIDGIKI
+248 
-260 QTGSNKDYYLTY
+260 
-272 RTWNEGQSSYYPA
+272 
-285 VNSTEN
+285 
-291 DYAGSPGKAIQRL
+291 
-304 SINVYRNNGTK
+304 
-315 LTSGIIVMYRVYTDS
+315 MYRVYTDS

-572 DSNWHSFTSMA
+572 DSNWHSFTSTA

-597 SKPYYLLYRTW
+597 DKPYYLLYRTW

-618 VKSNENDYAGYPGGT
+618 VKSTENDYAGYPGGI

-644 EDVKLTSGVV
+644 DDVKLTSGVV
-654 VMYRVHVEG
+654 VMYRVHVG
-663 NWLPWVSNAD
+663 GSWLPWVSNAD

-680 QSKYNLDGTLDTG
+680 QTKYNLGGTLDTG
-693 SSYAGIDGKNINGVE
+693 ASYAGIDGQNINGVE
-708 IHIYEENEIYTKPQ
+708 IYIYEENEIYTKPQ

-750 TVMALNHIGIDVS
+750 TVMALNHIGIDIS

-779 DPSISFG
+779 DPNISFG
-786 GNPRST
+786 GNPRYT

-812 KNYEAKVLNNVSLK
+812 QKYTAKQLYGVSLK
-826 TLCSQYIDKG
+826 NLCSNYIDKG

-880 HYIFNDPLTSHPQ
+880 HYIFNDPLTYQPQ

-900 VEAAYKGL
+900 VEVAYKGL

-938 PENGIIYP
+938 PINGKIYP
-946 IEYLENGKQY
+946 IEYYENGKSY
-956 IDVPYKLEKTT
+956 YKEEHINEEKTT
-967 KLTKNSFNAAKFISG
+967 RLVKNSFDVAKFISG

>member
-1 MFISFLFSEKYVY
+1 
-14 ISKTILINLFAK
+14 
-26 KVLLIFLTTLNLYA
+26 
-40 KIIYRTYVLYD
+40 
-51 RSKILII
+51 
-58 YIRRKKLL
+58 
-66 SKQAISLSYLYGGKW
+66 
-81 IGFSD
+81 
-86 QTKSTMDC
+86 
-94 LKIKTSSNE
+94 
-103 SFYLQYRTWNK
+103 
-114 GMNGYYPYV
+114 
-123 KSTENDYAGS
+123 
-133 SGKPIQQ
+133 
-140 LQIQAYRNDG
+140 
-150 TKLVSGVVVMYRAF
+150 
-164 VENKWLPWVSN
+164 
-175 ADPEWMDSVRSKYNL
+175 MDSVQSKYNL

-201 GISGKNISGMEI
+201 GISGKNISGIEI

-248 STLSSKIDGIKI
+248 STLSSRIDGIKI

-411 SFNHKVMASPIDGIK
+411 SFNHKVMAFPIDGIK

-572 DSNWHSFTSMA
+572 DSNWHSFTSTA

-597 SKPYYLLYRTW
+597 DKPYYLLYRTW

-618 VKSNENDYAGYPGGT
+618 VKSTENDYAGYPGGI

-644 EDVKLTSGVV
+644 DDVKLTSGVV
-654 VMYRVHVEG
+654 VMYRVHVG
-663 NWLPWVSNAD
+663 GSWLPWVSNAD

-680 QSKYNLDGTLDTG
+680 QTKYNLGGTLDTG
-693 SSYAGIDGKNINGVE
+693 ASYAGIDGQNINGVE
-708 IHIYEENEIYTKPQ
+708 IYIYEENEIYTKPQ

-750 TVMALNHIGIDVS
+750 TVMALNHIGIDIS

-779 DPSISFG
+779 DPNISFG
-786 GNPRST
+786 GNPRYT

-812 KNYEAKVLNNVSLK
+812 QKYTAKQLYGVSLK
-826 TLCSQYIDKG
+826 NLCSNYIDKG

-880 HYIFNDPLTSHPQ
+880 HYIFNDPLTYQPQ

-900 VEAAYKGL
+900 VEVAYKGL

-938 PENGIIYP
+938 PINGKIYP
-946 IEYLENGKQY
+946 IEYYENGKSY
-956 IDVPYKLEKTT
+956 YKEEHINEEKTT
-967 KLTKNSFNAAKFISG
+967 RLVKNSFDVAKFISG

-1003 GIVVGGITSFAESWE
+1003 GIVIGGITSFSESWE
-1018 SLYIDVEYWQDKSSG
+1018 SLYIDVKYYKAKSSG
-1033 KRRAFVKCGESNY
+1033 RRWANIECGESKY
-1046 CNFFNNLISLKN
+1046 CNFFNNLLSLKN
-1058 LSMKDI
+1058 QSMRALY
-1064 HGYWSGANIYSAVVW
+1064 GRWSGANMYSAQVW
-1079 ETTVNDFAKGEY
+1079 ESTVNDFAKGQY
-1091 GKYKG
+1091 AKFKG
-1096 IVPNDSYNYDIVF
+1096 IIPNNSYNYDIIF
-1109 TFDERRRSDKHVSW
+1109 TFDERRKEDKYVSQ
-1123 IFCGENGKMY
+1123 IFCGKDGKMY
-1133 EYATIYDSEKIEIVV
+1133 EYAHIYNSEKIEIVV
-1148 KNFWGTEVDRIN
+1148 KDFLGTEIDRIN
-1160 IMPQINPVS
+1160 ILPQMNPLS

-1179 EFVKA
+1179 EFMKA

>member
-1 MFISFLFSEKYVY
+1 
-14 ISKTILINLFAK
+14 
-26 KVLLIFLTTLNLYA
+26 
-40 KIIYRTYVLYD
+40 
-51 RSKILII
+51 
-58 YIRRKKLL
+58 
-66 SKQAISLSYLYGGKW
+66 
-81 IGFSD
+81 
-86 QTKSTMDC
+86 
-94 LKIKTSSNE
+94 
-103 SFYLQYRTWNK
+103 
-114 GMNGYYPYV
+114 
-123 KSTENDYAGS
+123 
-133 SGKPIQQ
+133 
-140 LQIQAYRNDG
+140 
-150 TKLVSGVVVMYRAF
+150 
-164 VENKWLPWVSN
+164 
-175 ADPEWMDSVRSKYNL
+175 
-190 GGTLDTSSSYA
+190 
-201 GISGKNISGMEI
+201 
-213 RVYKESSLGNYSG
+213 
-226 GESNPSL
+226 
-233 SYMVGNESN
+233 
-242 WKSFSK
+242 
-248 STLSSKIDGIKI
+248 
-260 QTGSNKDYYLTY
+260 
-272 RTWNEGQSSYYPA
+272 
-285 VNSTEN
+285 
-291 DYAGSPGKAIQRL
+291 
-304 SINVYRNNGTK
+304 
-315 LTSGIIVMYRVYTDS
+315 MYRVYTDS

-493 YVDGRWLPWVS
+493 YVDGRWLLWVS

-572 DSNWHSFTSMA
+572 DSNWHSFTSTA

-597 SKPYYLLYRTW
+597 DKPYYLLYRTW

-779 DPSISFG
+779 DPNISFG
-786 GNPRST
+786 GNPRYT

-812 KNYEAKVLNNVSLK
+812 QKYTAKQLYGVSLK
-826 TLCSQYIDKG
+826 NLCSNYIDKG

-880 HYIFNDPLTSHPQ
+880 HYIFNDPLTYQPQ

-900 VEAAYKGL
+900 VEVAYKGL

-938 PENGIIYP
+938 PINGKIYP
-946 IEYLENGKQY
+946 IEYYENGKSY
-956 IDVPYKLEKTT
+956 YKEEHINEEKTT
-967 KLTKNSFNAAKFISG
+967 RLVKNSFDVAKFISG

-1003 GIVVGGITSFAESWE
+1003 GIVIGGITSFSESWE
-1018 SLYIDVEYWQDKSSG
+1018 SLYIDVKYYKAKSSG
-1033 KRRAFVKCGESNY
+1033 RRWANIECGESKY
-1046 CNFFNNLISLKN
+1046 CNFFNNLLSLKN
-1058 LSMKDI
+1058 QSMRALY
-1064 HGYWSGANIYSAVVW
+1064 GRWSGANMYSAQVW
-1079 ETTVNDFAKGEY
+1079 ESTVNDFAKGQY
-1091 GKYKG
+1091 AKFKG
-1096 IVPNDSYNYDIVF
+1096 IIPNNSYNYDIIF
-1109 TFDERRRSDKHVSW
+1109 TFDERRKEDKYVSQ
-1123 IFCGENGKMY
+1123 IFCGKDGKMY
-1133 EYATIYDSEKIEIVV
+1133 EYAHIYNSEKIEIVV
-1148 KNFWGTEVDRIN
+1148 KDFLGTEIDRIN
-1160 IMPQINPVS
+1160 ILPQMNPLS

-1179 EFVKA
+1179 EFMKA

>member
-1 MFISFLFSEKYVY
+1 
-14 ISKTILINLFAK
+14 
-26 KVLLIFLTTLNLYA
+26 
-40 KIIYRTYVLYD
+40 
-51 RSKILII
+51 
-58 YIRRKKLL
+58 
-66 SKQAISLSYLYGGKW
+66 
-81 IGFSD
+81 
-86 QTKSTMDC
+86 
-94 LKIKTSSNE
+94 
-103 SFYLQYRTWNK
+103 
-114 GMNGYYPYV
+114 
-123 KSTENDYAGS
+123 
-133 SGKPIQQ
+133 
-140 LQIQAYRNDG
+140 
-150 TKLVSGVVVMYRAF
+150 MYRAF
-164 VENKWLPWVSN
+164 VENKWLPWVRN
-175 ADPEWMDSVRSKYNL
+175 ADPEWMDSVQSKYNL

-201 GISGKNISGMEI
+201 GISGKNISGIEI

-248 STLSSKIDGIKI
+248 STLSSRIDGIKI

-572 DSNWHSFTSMA
+572 DSNWHSFTSTA

-597 SKPYYLLYRTW
+597 DKPYYLLYRTW

-618 VKSNENDYAGYPGGT
+618 VKSTENDYAGYPGGI

-644 EDVKLTSGVV
+644 DDVKLTSGVV
-654 VMYRVHVEG
+654 VMYRVHVG
-663 NWLPWVSNAD
+663 GSWLPWVSNAD

-680 QSKYNLDGTLDTG
+680 QTKYNLGGTLDTG
-693 SSYAGIDGKNINGVE
+693 ASYAGIDGQNINGVE
-708 IHIYEENEIYTKPQ
+708 IYIYEENEIYTKPQ

-750 TVMALNHIGIDVS
+750 TVMALNYIGIDIS

-779 DPSISFG
+779 DPNISFG
-786 GNPRST
+786 GNPRYT

-812 KNYEAKVLNNVSLK
+812 QKYTAKQLYGVSLK
-826 TLCSQYIDKG
+826 NLCSNYIDKG

-880 HYIFNDPLTSHPQ
+880 HYIFNDPLTYQPQ

-900 VEAAYKGL
+900 VEVAYKGL

-938 PENGIIYP
+938 PINGKIYP
-946 IEYLENGKQY
+946 IEYYENGKSY
-956 IDVPYKLEKTT
+956 YKEEHINEEKTT
-967 KLTKNSFNAAKFISG
+967 RLVKNSFDVAKFISG

-1003 GIVVGGITSFAESWE
+1003 GIVIGGITSFSESWE
-1018 SLYIDVEYWQDKSSG
+1018 SLYIDVKYYKAKSSG
-1033 KRRAFVKCGESNY
+1033 RRWANIECGESKY
-1046 CNFFNNLISLKN
+1046 CNFFNNLLSLKN
-1058 LSMKDI
+1058 QSMRALY
-1064 HGYWSGANIYSAVVW
+1064 GRWSGANMYSAQVW
-1079 ETTVNDFAKGEY
+1079 ESTVNDFAKEQY
-1091 GKYKG
+1091 AKFKG
-1096 IVPNDSYNYDIVF
+1096 IIPNNSYNYDIIF
-1109 TFDERRRSDKHVSW
+1109 TFDERRKEDKYVSQ
-1123 IFCGENGKMY
+1123 IFCGKDGKMY
-1133 EYATIYDSEKIEIVV
+1133 EYAHIYNSEKIEIVV
-1148 KNFWGTEVDRIN
+1148 KDFLGTEIDRIN
-1160 IMPQINPVS
+1160 ILPQMNPLS

>member
-1 MFISFLFSEKYVY
+1 M
-14 ISKTILINLFAK
+14 
-26 KVLLIFLTTLNLYA
+26 
-40 KIIYRTYVLYD
+40 
-51 RSKILII
+51 
-58 YIRRKKLL
+58 
-66 SKQAISLSYLYGGKW
+66 
-81 IGFSD
+81 
-86 QTKSTMDC
+86 
-94 LKIKTSSNE
+94 SS
-103 SFYLQYRTWNK
+103 R
-114 GMNGYYPYV
+114 
-123 KSTENDYAGS
+123 
-133 SGKPIQQ
+133 
-140 LQIQAYRNDG
+140 
-150 TKLVSGVVVMYRAF
+150 
-164 VENKWLPWVSN
+164 
-175 ADPEWMDSVRSKYNL
+175 
-190 GGTLDTSSSYA
+190 
-201 GISGKNISGMEI
+201 
-213 RVYKESSLGNYSG
+213 
-226 GESNPSL
+226 
-233 SYMVGNESN
+233 
-242 WKSFSK
+242 
-248 STLSSKIDGIKI
+248 IDGIKI

-572 DSNWHSFTSMA
+572 DSNWHSFTSTA

-597 SKPYYLLYRTW
+597 DKPYYLLYRTW

-618 VKSNENDYAGYPGGT
+618 VKSTENDYAGYPGGI

-644 EDVKLTSGVV
+644 DDVKLTSGVV
-654 VMYRVHVEG
+654 VMYRVHVG
-663 NWLPWVSNAD
+663 GSWLPWVSNAD

-680 QSKYNLDGTLDTG
+680 QTKYNLGGTLDTG
-693 SSYAGIDGKNINGVE
+693 ASYAGIDSQNINGVE
-708 IHIYEENEIYTKPQ
+708 IYIYEENEIYTKPQ

-750 TVMALNHIGIDVS
+750 TVMALNHIGIDIS

-779 DPSISFG
+779 DPNISFG
-786 GNPRST
+786 GNPRYT

-812 KNYEAKVLNNVSLK
+812 QKYTAKQLYGVSLK
-826 TLCSQYIDKG
+826 NLCSNYIDKG

-880 HYIFNDPLTSHPQ
+880 HYIFNDPLTYQPQ

-900 VEAAYKGL
+900 VEVAYKGL

-938 PENGIIYP
+938 PINGKIYP
-946 IEYLENGKQY
+946 IEYYENGKSY
-956 IDVPYKLEKTT
+956 YKEEHINEEKTT
-967 KLTKNSFNAAKFISG
+967 RLVKNSFDVAKFISG

-1003 GIVVGGITSFAESWE
+1003 GIVIGGITSFSESWE
-1018 SLYIDVEYWQDKSSG
+1018 SLYIDVKYYKAKSSG
-1033 KRRAFVKCGESNY
+1033 RRWANIECGESKY
-1046 CNFFNNLISLKN
+1046 CNFFNNLLSLKN
-1058 LSMKDI
+1058 QSMRALY
-1064 HGYWSGANIYSAVVW
+1064 GRWSGANMYSAQVW
-1079 ETTVNDFAKGEY
+1079 ESTVNDFAKGQY
-1091 GKYKG
+1091 AKFKG
-1096 IVPNDSYNYDIVF
+1096 IIPNNSYNYDIIF
-1109 TFDERRRSDKHVSW
+1109 TFDERRKEDKYVSQ
-1123 IFCGENGKMY
+1123 IFCGKDGKMY
-1133 EYATIYDSEKIEIVV
+1133 EYAHIYNSEKIEIVV
-1148 KNFWGTEVDRIN
+1148 KDFLGTEIDRIN
-1160 IMPQINPVS
+1160 ILPQMNPLS

-1179 EFVKA
+1179 EFMKA